1 VHSPRSLCALALWF
15 GCLAGPQ
22 PVTAATAT
30 PPAAPIAAPAA
41 PMTPPVAPQVAATPT
56 AADIRAVVTNLR
68 RDPNLGSEH
77 TVRSLHWISSK
88 APPPPATPPWLVGL
102 FQFLSQATSVLVWVA
117 GSIGAAVAV
126 VWMFRLLRAR
136 ARSTRTV
143 RALAASHVGEL
154 DIRPDSLPDDVGAAA
169 LALLQ
174 SGRTRD
180 ALSLLYR
187 GALSRAVHRFG
198 VPIGDSFTEG
208 EVLRAVAARLDRPR
222 ADYFNALVGA
232 WQQAVYGGHA
242 AATGLVAALCTT
254 FAATLGAAA

>member
-208 EVLRAVAARLDRPR
+208 EVLRAVAARLDCPR
-222 ADYFNALVGA
+222 ADYFNDVVGA

>member
-15 GCLAGPQ
+15 GCLVGPAEA
-22 PVTAATAT
+22 VTAATAA

-41 PMTPPVAPQVAATPT
+41 PAPPVAPQVAAAPT
-56 AADIRAVVTNLR
+56 AAEIRAVVTNLR
-68 RDPNLGSEH
+68 KDPNLGSEH
-77 TVRSLHWISSK
+77 IVRSLHWISSK

-102 FQFLSQATSVLVWVA
+102 FQFLSQAIGALVWVA

-126 VWMFRLLRAR
+126 VWIFRLLRAR
-136 ARSTRTV
+136 SPSTRAART
-143 RALAASHVGEL
+143 APASHVGEL
-154 DIRPDSLPDDVGAAA
+154 DIRPNSLPDDVGAAA

-198 VPIGDSFTEG
+198 VPISDSFTEG

-222 ADYFNALVGA
+222 ADYFNDLVGA
-232 WQQAVYGGHA
+232 WQHAVYGGHA
-242 AATGLVAALCTT
+242 AATGPVAALCTT
-254 FAATLGAAA
+254 FAPTLGGAA